1 MESVNKA
8 KVVFVLLHYN
18 EIGVTHSA
26 IEHIRKLEKSE
37 VCHIVVVDNCS
48 PDKSGTALMGEFAN
62 DSFVSVIQTPQ
73 NLGFAKGNNYG
84 YAYAKRNFSPGV
96 IVVMNND
103 VMIEQ
108 ANFVPTLLGLP
119 VASEYEILLPVIINK
134 EGVNQNPF
142 REKGLS
148 TGNIVSGF
156 LNVLLL
162 NVIYS
167 IPGFNKWWM
176 RRRKD
181 KKTRNEHICQEA
193 SMMVP
198 HGACVIF
205 THKWISSEDIAFVP
219 DTFLYGEEDLLFE
232 YVMSKG
238 YHTYFTKA
246 LTVHHLEDVSTNSVI
261 TNQLA
266 KDRFLLKNLLVSHK
280 LLLKMRLSNKK
291 KSPNKD

>member
-1 MESVNKA
+1 MNKV

-26 IEHIRKLEKSE
+26 IEHICKLENAE
-37 VCHIVVVDNCS
+37 DCHVVVVDNCS
-48 PDKSGTALMGEFAN
+48 PDKSGNVLMEEFLN

-84 YAYAKRNFSPGV
+84 YAYAKKNYSPEV

-103 VMIEQ
+103 VIIEQ
-108 ANFVPTLLGLP
+108 ADFVPTLLGLP
-119 VASEYEILLPVIINK
+119 VASEYEVLLPVIINK
-134 EGVNQNPF
+134 VGVNQNPF
-142 REKGLS
+142 RIKGLS
-148 TGNIVSGF
+148 TGNIVSGY

-162 NVIYS
+162 NIIYS
-167 IPGFNKWWM
+167 VPGFNKWWM

-181 KKTRNEHICQEA
+181 SKPITEHKCQEG

-198 HGACVIF
+198 HGACVVF
-205 THKWISSEDIAFVP
+205 THKWVNSEDIAFIP

-232 YVMSKG
+232 YVLSKG

-246 LTVHHLEDVSTNSVI
+246 LIVHHLEDVSTNSVI
-261 TNQLA
+261 KNQLA
-266 KDRFLLKNLLVSHK
+266 KDRFLLRNLLVSHK
-280 LLLKMRLSNKK
+280 LLLKMRLSNKN
-291 KSPNKD
+291 KSRKEN

>member
-1 MESVNKA
+1 MNKV

-18 EIGVTHSA
+18 EIRVTYSA
-26 IEHIRKLEKSE
+26 IEHIRKLENAE
-37 VCHIVVVDNCS
+37 DCHIVVVDNCS
-48 PDKSGTALMGEFAN
+48 PDKSGEVLMHDYAK
-62 DSFVSVIQTPQ
+62 DPFVSVLQTPQ
-73 NLGFAKGNNYG
+73 NLGFAKGNNFG
-84 YAYAKRNFSPGV
+84 YEYAKKNYAPDV

-103 VMIEQ
+103 VMINQ
-108 ANFVPTLLGLP
+108 SDFVPTLINMP
-119 VASEYEILLPVIINK
+119 VASVYEVLLPVIINK
-134 EGVNQNPF
+134 VGVNQNPF
-142 REKGLS
+142 RKKGLS
-148 TGNIVSGF
+148 TGNIVSGY

-162 NVIYS
+162 NVIYA

-176 RRRKD
+176 RRRQNSKPI
-181 KKTRNEHICQEA
+181 TEHKCKEG

-205 THKWISSEDIAFVP
+205 TSKWIKNEDIAFIP

-232 YVMSKG
+232 YITSKG
-238 YHTYFTKA
+238 YQTYFTKA

-280 LLLKMRLSNKK
+280 LLLKMRLSKRK
-291 KSPNKD
+291 